1 MPDKKWL
8 EKEVTIS
15 REQMGTVLSKNIV
28 GVKRAME
35 RRSMDKELIAGI
47 EMLLT
52 DFSAQVAAEI
62 FDEEEE
68 D

>member
-28 GVKRAME
+28 GVRRAME
-35 RRSMDKELIAGI
+35 KRGMDKELISGI

-52 DFSAQVAAEI
+52 DFSAQVATEI